1 MEMQINKGGKP
12 MKTKNNVK
20 KCVIIFQSFSII
32 FLILG
37 IVGRV
42 LQNQDYDLLLFGKPL
57 LFQLY
62 TICFL
67 LFYLVETL
75 AILVLFIKTKKKLL
89 FLTYLVLIPLIL
101 FQIFALCFSSSFDT
115 SIKLYKYPEFDT
127 TIVIENSSDLLGDY
141 SSVYETKNNILLKDL
156 AIIDGT
162 PCPLGDESLC
172 DVKIENNKVI
182 YVYGDSFS
190 GSEKKQLILEYENGH
205 FKEVT
210 Y

>member
-1 MEMQINKGGKP
+1 

-62 TICFL
+62 MICFL

-101 FQIFALCFSSSFDT
+101 FQIFGLCFSSSSDV
-115 SIKLYKYPEFDT
+115 SIKMHKYPEFDT
-127 TIVIENSSDLLGDY
+127 TIVIENGSDLFGGY
-141 SSVYETKNNILLKDL
+141 SQIYETKNKILLKDIAL
-156 AIIDGT
+156 LDGD
-162 PCPLGDESLC
+162 PYPLGYEALN
-172 DVKIENNKVI
+172 DVEIKNNRII
-182 YVYGDSFS
+182 YTYNDDSEET
-190 GSEKKQLILEYENGH
+190 GKNQLIIEYENGH
-205 FKEVT
+205 FKEVID
-210 Y
+210 